1 MGGAHC
7 TPGTGAV
14 VGGETSVANAPRL
27 ALQHLGIKK
36 RSCRKREA
44 GMKKKARVIL

>member
-7 TPGTGAV
+7 TPWAGAV

-27 ALQHLGIKK
+27 ALQHPRIKK

-44 GMKKKARVIL
+44 GMKKKVRVIF